1 MDLTVGQSLSARGEG
16 ASVVSAQVGLIRTTS
31 VSVKSIKPNETLLV
45 NSSKAFAAGVSCS
58 RCLGVGKVPLLF
70 VISHVARDTVQGEG
84 HGCERLGDPAPPPY
98 RHSAAGKRPGP
109 APLHPEFRA
118 HESAHCVLS
127 CHTRHAATCGLVL
140 LAFVLTL

>member
-84 HGCERLGDPAPPPY
+84 HGCERLGDP
-98 RHSAAGKRPGP
+98 
-109 APLHPEFRA
+109 PLPRI
-118 HESAHCVLS
+118 VI
-127 CHTRHAATCGLVL
+127 VL
-140 LAFVLTL
+140 LGSAPALLPCTPSSELMNPLTVSSAVTHVTLRRVV